1 MEVDGK
7 LFIHQNSYIDKVCN
21 LYSKFKFPISSLP
34 IPKGQVLSKLD
45 SPCTKQEVEEMSNLP
60 HRNLLGSLAFIAG
73 RTRPDIVY
81 AVNLL
86 SQFQSNP
93 GIKHWQSLLKLL
105 GYLQSTRN
113 YKLDLSKVNNLN
125 LKCYSD
131 SDFAADRDDR
141 VSIGKLAK
149 ENIVLK
155 VVDLKRK
162 LEDIK
167 LEVQDNLKRRYV
179 DFIPQYL
186 KLDKL
191 IEDIDDV
198 TSEYESLR
206 SQVEKEI
213 RPQMVSSVVEFEDV
227 IEDLKKVKEL
237 KTAVSDMISL
247 HQLLEDAKKTL
258 SKGGYLNSVRCL
270 LELEKVVGKVDP
282 NYKKNI
288 AAISTLISEFIVAR
302 EDAIYQLETLW
313 RQEITI
319 ISSSKNGKKTLS
331 IKFNKTTTEGE
342 CKEILLAL
350 RLLKQLKPMLKEF
363 GKKFLNEV
371 CEMLLSRT
379 VKLEL
384 SDKAPELYIY
394 IVNEHSPE
402 PSQIFDL
409 LKTIFKFLHD
419 EFFHFP
425 VTSPEE
431 EFSQSAMNEFGSVIS
446 EEFSELII
454 EKCLKMAIPK
464 QSKQLETFHKEIHA
478 AEEFCRFLQ
487 ELEFISC
494 SGSNL
499 QNFIYSVDTLPANK
513 MAQDLLSRA
522 RSLMKKSLHKTVS
535 VGYESPTNAAAL
547 KNGLNEMVNTQN
559 GLSAATF
566 LFPKCQISESVK
578 DLISLLLVVKEE
590 AKNIGPAHAFK
601 LYYVARNICEL
612 YCCVVPTY
620 HKKEIESIPQQTAI
634 FHNNCM
640 FLAHQ
645 LYTLGSLYQSDFQ
658 TEISM
663 TFVDLV
669 PEVKKL
675 GTEAFLAQMR
685 HQKHQLL
692 QLLQE
697 QQAFGSNILDDGAVS
712 TAEKSIRQCL
722 YQLQLLKNVWAEILP
737 VEVYFKS
744 IGTLLN
750 TCLEEIILRISS
762 MEDIAAEAAGQLDS
776 SFVILINQS
785 PDFFKVP
792 AIDKTD
798 SIHFYV
804 RNWFKFQEL
813 QLILSASMREIV
825 DRWASGKGPLAAHF
839 KAAEVKH
846 LIRALFQN
854 TERRAAALA
863 KIK

>member
-1 MEVDGK
+1 MSLVTDVLQGTGK
-7 LFIHQNSYIDKVCN
+7 L
-21 LYSKFKFPISSLP
+21 
-34 IPKGQVLSKLD
+34 G
-45 SPCTKQEVEEMSNLP
+45 
-60 HRNLLGSLAFIAG
+60 
-73 RTRPDIVY
+73 
-81 AVNLL
+81 
-86 SQFQSNP
+86 
-93 GIKHWQSLLKLL
+93 
-105 GYLQSTRN
+105 
-113 YKLDLSKVNNLN
+113 
-125 LKCYSD
+125 
-131 SDFAADRDDR
+131 
-141 VSIGKLAK
+141 K
-149 ENIVLK
+149 ENIILK
-155 VVDLKRK
+155 VGDLKRK

-167 LEVQDNLKRRYV
+167 LEVHDNLKKRYL

-186 KLDKL
+186 KLDKF

-198 TSEYESLR
+198 TNEYESLR

-213 RPQMVSSVVEFEDV
+213 RPHMMSSVVEFEDF
-227 IEDLKKVKEL
+227 IDDLKKVKKL
-237 KTAVSDMISL
+237 KSAILDMISL
-247 HQLLEDAKKTL
+247 HQLLENAKKAL
-258 SKGGYLNSVRCL
+258 SKGSYLNSVHCL
-270 LELEKVVGKVDP
+270 LELEKLVEKVDP

-288 AAISTLISEFIVAR
+288 AAISTLITEFIVTR
-302 EDAIYQLETLW
+302 ESVIYQLETLW
-313 RQEITI
+313 RQEIMI
-319 ISSSKNGKKTLS
+319 VNSSKNGKKTLS
-331 IKFNKTTTEGE
+331 IKFNETTSKEEG
-342 CKEILLAL
+342 KEILLAL

-371 CEMLLSRT
+371 CEMVLCRT
-379 VKLEL
+379 VKVEL
-384 SDKAPELYIY
+384 AKTPELNIY

-402 PSQIFDL
+402 PSKIFDL
-409 LKTIFKFLHD
+409 LKTVFKFLHD
-419 EFFHFP
+419 EFFHLP
-425 VTSPEE
+425 ITSSDEE
-431 EFSQSAMNEFGSVIS
+431 SQQSVMNEFGNVIS
-446 EEFSELII
+446 EEFNDLII

-464 QSKQLETFHKEIHA
+464 QSKQLETFRKEIHA
-478 AEEFCRFLQ
+478 AEEFCKFLQ
-487 ELEFISC
+487 DLEFIS
-494 SGSNL
+494 SFGSNL

-535 VGYESPTNAAAL
+535 VGYETPTDAIAL

-590 AKNIGPAHAFK
+590 AKNIGPTHAFK

-620 HKKEIESIPQQTAI
+620 HKNEIENIPQQTAI

-645 LYTLGSLYQSDFQ
+645 LCTLGSLYQSDFQ
-658 TEISM
+658 TEITM

-669 PEVKKL
+669 PEIKKL
-675 GTEAFLAQMR
+675 GSEAFLAQMR
-685 HQKHQLL
+685 RQRHQLL

-697 QQAFGSNILDDGAVS
+697 QQAFGSNILVDDGAVS
-712 TAEKSIRQCL
+712 AAEKAIRQCL

-776 SFVILINQS
+776 SFAILIKQS

-804 RNWFKFQEL
+804 KNWFKFQEL